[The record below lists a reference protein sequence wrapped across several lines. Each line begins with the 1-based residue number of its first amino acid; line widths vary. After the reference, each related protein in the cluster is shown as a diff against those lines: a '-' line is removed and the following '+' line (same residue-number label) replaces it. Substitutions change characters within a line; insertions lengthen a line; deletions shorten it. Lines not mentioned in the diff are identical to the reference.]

1 MTIPGI
7 DRYSA
12 ITILS
17 EISNDMSQFS
27 NHCRLSAWA
36 GLAPGCNESA
46 RKKKSVKISRA
57 GVYLKPCLVEVAHC
71 AVKDKANTYYANKFN
86 IISKR
91 RGKKRAY
98 IAIARKI
105 LVAIYHMLLTGEVW
119 NPSDLASNETDDKD
133 RIKYTK
139 NNFNQS
145 LKQLLSLGL
154 TSDELTNM
162 INQNAKL
169 DS

>member
-7 DRYSA
+7 DRNSA

-17 EISNDMSQFS
+17 EIGTDMSQFS
-27 NHCRLSAWA
+27 SHYKLTSWT

-46 RKKKSVKISRA
+46 GKKKSVKISRA

-71 AVKDKANTYYANKFN
+71 AVKDKTNTYYSNKFN
-86 IISKR
+86 KISKR

-119 NPSDLASNETDDKD
+119 NPRDLASNETSDKD
-133 RIKYTK
+133 RLKYTK
-139 NNFNQS
+139 NNFKQS

-154 TSDELTNM
+154 TSNELLE
-162 INQNAKL
+162 IVNQNAIIE
-169 DS
+169 

>member
-1 MTIPGI
+1 M
-7 DRYSA
+7 
-12 ITILS
+12 
-17 EISNDMSQFS
+17 
-27 NHCRLSAWA
+27 
-36 GLAPGCNESA
+36 
-46 RKKKSVKISRA
+46 K
-57 GVYLKPCLVEVAHC
+57 LKYKQL
-71 AVKDKANTYYANKFN
+71 Y
-86 IISKR
+86 KR
-91 RGKKRAY
+91 RGKKRAI

-105 LVAIYHMLLTGEVW
+105 LIAIYHMLLTGEVF
-119 NPSDLASNETDDKD
+119 NPSDLANIETSDKD

-154 TSDELTNM
+154 TSDELISI